1 MPHSGRQSLA
11 KKAGGCVK
19 TCTDQPFCYDYIHKH
34 KEMRGLMKLV
44 HKEKDK
50 RAGFKLTYETEVQDR
65 TYRQC
70 LIEWAQKEETW
81 QRKRQRA

>member
-1 MPHSGRQSLA
+1 
-11 KKAGGCVK
+11 
-19 TCTDQPFCYDYIHKH
+19 
-34 KEMRGLMKLV
+34 MKLV